1 MRQTTVE
8 TALGAFRITE
18 DAGVIVRLTWGVGDH
33 DQSALL
39 QDAAR
44 QLEAYAEGR
53 QRDFDLPLAPA
64 GTAFQKSVWDEMCR
78 IPYGKTRSYGE
89 LAEILGSVPRAIGG
103 ACGANPIPIFIPCH
117 RVVAGGGALGGFS
130 GGDGATSKR
139 ALLVHEGA
147 LQHQPSLF

>member
-1 MRQTTVE
+1 MHQTTVE
-8 TALGAFRITE
+8 TVMGAFRITE
-18 DAGVIVRLTWGVGDH
+18 DAGVIVCLTWGAGDH

-53 QRDFDLPLAPA
+53 RRDFDLPLAPA
-64 GTAFQKSVWDEMCR
+64 GTAFQNSVWDEMCR

-89 LAEILGSVPRAIGG
+89 LAKILGSVPRAIGG

>member
-1 MRQTTVE
+1 
-8 TALGAFRITE
+8 
-18 DAGVIVRLTWGVGDH
+18 
-33 DQSALL
+33 
-39 QDAAR
+39 
-44 QLEAYAEGR
+44 
-53 QRDFDLPLAPA
+53 
-64 GTAFQKSVWDEMCR
+64 MCR

-89 LAEILGSVPRAIGG
+89 LAKILGSMPRAIGG